1 MNFGSESN
9 ETAAGTWISPLNMTD
24 MVGSTNFAGQTQDA
38 AVHATIN
45 QQVLQ
50 IVVQFTLQ
58 FRQPIP
64 DLGLQSS
71 HKYVLQDRG
80 RSREPAPVLSKAPLR
95 TGYMVIPEP
104 IDEKEEKV
112 ARVVERK
119 EQPRTRSVPS
129 AVRKGVG

>member
-1 MNFGSESN
+1 MV
-9 ETAAGTWISPLNMTD
+9 D
-24 MVGSTNFAGQTQDA
+24 MVGSTNFAAQTQDA

-50 IVVQFTLQ
+50 VVVQFFVQ
-58 FRQPIP
+58 WRQPCP
-64 DLGLQSS
+64 DLAVHVST
-71 HKYVLQDRG
+71 KYVMQDRG
-80 RSREPAPVLSKAPLR
+80 RTRLPVQTLLTSPVR
-95 TGYMVIPEP
+95 RDYVVIPEP

-112 ARVVERK
+112 NRVVAVERK